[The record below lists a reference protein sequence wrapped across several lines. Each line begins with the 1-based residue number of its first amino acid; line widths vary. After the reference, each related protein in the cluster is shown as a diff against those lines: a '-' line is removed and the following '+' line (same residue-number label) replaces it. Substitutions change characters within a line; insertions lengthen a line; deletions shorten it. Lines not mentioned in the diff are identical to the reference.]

1 MPTRKYTD
9 NQLSEAAGLREIGLS
24 YAAIARRLG
33 MSVGA
38 VSWHCLRPVPTA
50 RTRAAI
56 TDRRAS
62 LRSLPAAASG
72 SGGFPR
78 SRMPQSSRWI

>member
-1 MPTRKYTD
+1 MPTREYTD
-9 NQLSEAAGLREIGLS
+9 NQLSEAAGLREIGMS
-24 YAAIARRLG
+24 HATIARRLG
-33 MSVGA
+33 MLVSA
-38 VSWHCLRPVPTA
+38 VSWHCQRPVPTA
-50 RTRAAI
+50 LTRAAI
-56 TDRRAS
+56 PDRRAS